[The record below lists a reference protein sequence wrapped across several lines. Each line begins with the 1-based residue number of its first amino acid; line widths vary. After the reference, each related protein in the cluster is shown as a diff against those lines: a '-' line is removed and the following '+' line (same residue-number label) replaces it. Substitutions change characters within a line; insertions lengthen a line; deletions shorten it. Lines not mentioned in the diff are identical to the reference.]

1 MPEFLRQHWAY
12 LVGALALH
20 VLFAGV
26 FALTLISM
34 QRNAPPPQLAIQATI
49 VDSTKLGRPKQQK
62 QQPPQEDQAQ
72 KEQAQKEQAQKEQ
85 QAKQEAE
92 QKQQEEQQ
100 QRQKQEQA
108 ERQRQEE
115 VKQREEQEQRRQAEE
130 RQAREQAEK
139 QKQAD
144 EERQRK
150 AEAER
155 KRVEEI
161 ERKQKEEAAKRKAAD
176 DAKAQQAREADLR
189 KQLEEEEGRDQV
201 ANSGLLNQYVA
212 MIEQRIV
219 RNWIKPP
226 SARPGL
232 ECEVRVTQTP
242 GGTVLNVQMGKCNGD
257 AAVQQS
263 IETAVMRSSPLPPPP
278 DPRLFERTL
287 VLIFKPAE

>member
-1 MPEFLRQHWAY
+1 MPEFLRKHWTY
-12 LVGALALH
+12 LTGALALH
-20 VLFAGV
+20 VLFAGI
-26 FALTLISM
+26 FALTLVSM

-49 VDSTKLGRPKQQK
+49 VDRSQLARQPKQQK
-62 QQPPQEDQAQ
+62 QSEEDQAQ
-72 KEQAQKEQAQKEQ
+72 KDRAQKEQAQKEQ
-85 QAKQEAE
+85 QAKQETE
-92 QKQQEEQQ
+92 RKQQEDL
-100 QRQKQEQA
+100 QRRETQERE
-108 ERQRQEE
+108 ERQHQDELKQRQE
-115 VKQREEQEQRRQAEE
+115 QEQHRQTEE

-150 AEAER
+150 VEAER

-176 DAKAQQAREADLR
+176 EARSQQAREADLR
-189 KQLEEEEGRDQV
+189 KQMEEEEGRTEA

-212 MIEQRIV
+212 LIEQRIV
-219 RNWIKPP
+219 RNWIRPP
-226 SARPGL
+226 SARAGL

-242 GGTVLNVQMGKCNGD
+242 GGTVLSVQMGKCNGD